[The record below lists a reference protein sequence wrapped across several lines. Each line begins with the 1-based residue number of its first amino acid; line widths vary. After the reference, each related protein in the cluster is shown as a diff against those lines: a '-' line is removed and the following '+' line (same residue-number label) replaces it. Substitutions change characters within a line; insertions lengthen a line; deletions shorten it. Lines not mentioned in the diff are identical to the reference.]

1 MIKQFYE
8 KALPSQGVYCATGI
22 DPISGKAVNKFAET
36 LDDLLKLIERYKN
49 NNQNTFFALA
59 TFEGWSRKADN
70 ALFLRSFFIDIDVG
84 DSKSYQSKE
93 EAHTAL
99 YKLIGATG
107 LPEPIVVDSGGG
119 IHAYWCMD
127 RDIPK
132 DEWKPYAEQF
142 KALCLKHIKIDPTV
156 TSDISRI
163 LRCPDTVNHKYDP
176 PVTTSL
182 ITEGLEVY
190 DFDEFKKFLATDNI
204 GQPGN
209 NVVDVFANVKK
220 GLDEDTLAIKK
231 IDNFEKSFQKIAE
244 RSLNEDGCEQVK
256 YILENSAT
264 LEEPLWF
271 AGLSIAKYCQDG
283 NEAIHLLSEDHPDY
297 KYEDTEEKASRIPAP
312 RTCEWFNTNYPDRC
326 KGCKHQGRIVSP
338 ISLGKVINEATEG
351 EPFDSAESIREVSD
365 TKKIPKFP
373 EFLRP
378 YYRGE
383 SGGIMFQPPPI
394 KENKKFVQQD
404 PYLIL
409 AHDLYPIRRMYSHL
423 DGECMTMRLHLPH
436 DGNKEFLLPMRVV
449 YSSEE
454 LKKCLSSNQ
463 VIFELKH
470 FLDLQNYFIKWDQYM
485 VNKVR
490 ADIMRTQFGWSASC
504 NSDEWEE
511 RTFVI
516 GNTEIVSSTEL
527 RDAPV
532 SPYIRQLAKYLKPFG
547 TFEKW
552 RASAQELTRPQ
563 FEIHALVCLSGF
575 GSTLMEYINQGGFTL
590 GLLGGSG
597 CGKTG
602 AMYAGV
608 SAFGAPKELS
618 VYDSTDNALT
628 QRFVN
633 LRSLMFGLDEVG
645 NKDSKVLSDL
655 IHKISQGS
663 AKIRLQASVNAERE
677 HTLNASLISVMTTN
691 ESIEG
696 KVERYKNTPV
706 GERARYAELYVEQPD
721 ALKGPE
727 GEILGRQIFDT
738 FRYNYGHAGPM
749 FIQEVFKLSNDEI
762 QERIKKWGERYL
774 KDTNADSAYRYY
786 RNFIAVSFTAGE
798 ILVDAGILDYDL
810 EHIYAKTIDT
820 LNYMKAN
827 ISKINATDYA
837 AVLNDFI
844 YENMGNILRLK
855 DGKVTDEPRG
865 KLVARVSTDEP
876 TRISKEAVKDYLNKR
891 NINAREFEKALK
903 EQGVLVKVDRKH
915 LETGWKATTN
925 SQASYVYVIKND
937 FLDVEPDTD
946 N

>member
-22 DPISGKAVNKFAET
+22 DPTTGKTVNKFAET
-36 LDDLLKLIERYKN
+36 LDDLLRLIERYKTN
-49 NNQNTFFALA
+49 KQNTFFALA
-59 TFEGWSRKADN
+59 TFDGWSRKADN

-84 DSKSYQSKE
+84 DNKSYQSKE
-93 EAHTAL
+93 EAHEAL
-99 YKLIGATG
+99 YKLVSEAG
-107 LPEPIVVDSGGG
+107 LPEPVVVDSGGG
-119 IHAYWCMD
+119 IHAYWFMD

-156 TSDISRI
+156 TADISRI
-163 LRCPDTVNHKYDP
+163 LRCPDTVNHKYNP
-176 PVTTSL
+176 PVDTSL
-182 ITEGLEVY
+182 ITTDLHVY
-190 DFDEFKKFLATDNI
+190 DFDEFKDFLLTPNEEVQ
-204 GQPGN
+204 GLTN
-209 NVVDVFANVKK
+209 DVLAKVKK
-220 GLDEDTLAIKK
+220 GLDEDTLAMKK
-231 IDNFEKSFQKIAE
+231 IDNFEKNFQKIAG
-244 RSLNEDGCEQVK
+244 RSLEGDGCGQVK

-271 AGLSIAKYCQDG
+271 AGLSIAKYCEDG
-283 NEAIHLLSEDHPDY
+283 NEAIHLLSEDHPGY
-297 KYEDTEEKASRIPAP
+297 KYEDTEEKANRIPAP
-312 RTCEWFNTNYPDRC
+312 RTCEWFGANYPDRC
-326 KGCKHQGRIVSP
+326 EGCKHKGRITSP
-338 ISLGKVINEATEG
+338 ISLGKVVNEATEG

-373 EFLRP
+373 EFIRP

-383 SGGIMFQPPPI
+383 NGGVMYDPPPKI
-394 KENKKFVQQD
+394 VNKKPVYED
-404 PYLIL
+404 PCLIL
-409 AHDLYPIRRMYSHL
+409 PHDLYPIRRMYSGL

-436 DGNKEFLLPMRVV
+436 DGDKEFLLPMKVV
-449 YSSEE
+449 YASEE
-454 LKKCLSSNQ
+454 LKKYLSSNQ
-463 VIFELKH
+463 VIFETRY
-470 FLDLQNYFIKWDQYM
+470 FTEIQSYFIKWDQYM
-485 VNKVR
+485 INKVE
-490 ADIMRTQFGWSASC
+490 ADIMRTQFGWSSSC

-516 GNTEIVSSTEL
+516 GSTEIVSPTEV

-532 SPYIRQLAKYLKPFG
+532 SPYIKQLAKYLKPFG
-547 TFEKW
+547 TYEKW
-552 RASAQELTRPQ
+552 REAAQELTRPQ
-563 FEIHALVCLSGF
+563 FEVHALVCLAGF
-575 GSTLMEYINQGGFTL
+575 GTTLMEYINQGGFTL
-590 GLLGGSG
+590 SLLGGSG

-602 AMYAGV
+602 AMYAAV
-608 SAFGAPKELS
+608 SAFGSPKELC
-618 VYDSTDNALT
+618 VYDSTEHALT

-645 NKDSKVLSDL
+645 NKDPKVLSDL
-655 IHKISQGS
+655 IHKVSQGS
-663 AKIRLQASVNAERE
+663 ARIRLQSSVNAERE
-677 HTLNASLISVMTTN
+677 HTLNASLISIMTTN

-696 KVERYKNTPV
+696 KIERFKNTPV

-721 ALKGPE
+721 DLKGPE
-727 GEILGRQIFDT
+727 GAILGRQIFDT
-738 FRYNYGHAGPM
+738 FRHNYGHAGPM
-749 FIQEVFKLSNDEI
+749 FIKEVFKLSNDEV

-774 KDTNADSAYRYY
+774 RDTNADSAYRYY
-786 RNFIAVSFTAGE
+786 QNFIAVSFVAGE
-798 ILVDAGILDYDL
+798 ILVNAGILDYDL
-810 EHIYAKTIDT
+810 EHIYIKTIDT

-855 DGKVTDEPRG
+855 DGKVIDEPRG

-891 NINAREFEKALK
+891 NINIREFEKTLK
-903 EQGVLVKVDRKH
+903 EQGVLIKVDRKH

-937 FLDVEPDTD
+937 FLDAEADTD